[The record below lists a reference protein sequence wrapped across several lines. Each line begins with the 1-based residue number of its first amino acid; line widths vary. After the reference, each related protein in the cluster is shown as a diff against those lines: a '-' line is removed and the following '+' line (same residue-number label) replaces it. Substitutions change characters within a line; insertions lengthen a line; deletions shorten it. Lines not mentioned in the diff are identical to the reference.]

1 MKAVIAQ
8 LSYLLY
14 FPRSDQ
20 TVRALISQC
29 SALANVQLCDSEEQ
43 NDCQLNAKSL
53 SARSTRYC
61 QVLWSQSYVMTK
73 PLWRTLLWWPLEQS
87 RWLLRA
93 FSHCMCHVN
102 MRWVGL
108 CLTLLAVCS
117 VGLTTQPSSCPFKKA
132 PTDNPNPGRGHNQ
145 PFGYHARQW
154 LRIDTMYEHPS
165 PEEFYEKY
173 MRTSRPLVIRG
184 GASQW
189 PAIEKWRN
197 LTYVGSNIDSHRAEI
212 NWKKMYDYDPYHP
225 VRVRMRMD
233 EFVKWVRVGMNH
245 WTDF

>member
-1 MKAVIAQ
+1 M
-8 LSYLLY
+8 
-14 FPRSDQ
+14 
-20 TVRALISQC
+20 
-29 SALANVQLCDSEEQ
+29 
-43 NDCQLNAKSL
+43 
-53 SARSTRYC
+53 
-61 QVLWSQSYVMTK
+61 
-73 PLWRTLLWWPLEQS
+73 
-87 RWLLRA
+87 RWLAL
-93 FSHCMCHVN
+93 
-102 MRWVGL
+102 G
-108 CLTLLAVCS
+108 LTLLAVCS
-117 VGLTTQPSSCPFKKA
+117 VGLTTQPTSCPFKKA
-132 PTDNPNPGRGHNQ
+132 PSDNPNPGRGHNQ

-154 LRIDTMYEHPS
+154 HRIDTMYEHPS

-233 EFVKWVRVGMNH
+233 EFVKWVTTLGPRWGWDELPNWYLKRIKQLSNNTAANEVLLEIHVGPILYSRDIDLVKIGWYLEIDLLKWQFAKMHEMRVP
-245 WTDF
+245 